1 MLSDFLIRLRA
12 LFRRSA
18 VEGELDD
25 EHRFHFEQQVEKLV
39 RSGLPLAEARR
50 RARLTIGGSDQIKEE
65 CRDARGVRFI
75 ETLAQDIRYGLRM
88 LRKSPVFTAVAV
100 LTLALGIGANT
111 AIFSVVNAT
120 LLRPLPIHHPGRV
133 VALHDQLPNLNLP
146 RTGISPLQFHD
157 YSAHTNIFESTA
169 LLIEKNLN
177 LTGAGQPQRLRAMR
191 ATASLFP
198 LLGIR
203 PILGRTFTAAEDT
216 YGNGHVVLLSE
227 ALWRGMFGGAR
238 DAVGKRM
245 QLDGE
250 SYEVIGVLP
259 EKIEILY
266 PNIELWVPMAFT
278 PQAFTEDERWS
289 LVCTMLARLRSGVTL
304 EQARAVMSAD
314 AAHIRASV
322 DKQHAGVLSDFRI
335 EVRPLME
342 EEVGDVRQPLYL
354 LLGAV
359 LLVLLI
365 ACANVAN
372 LLLARGSVRS
382 REMAIRAAIGAGRR
396 RIIAQLLTEG
406 VLLSL
411 TGGALGLLLAW
422 SGITALIRFAP
433 ASLPHAGTIRL
444 DPTVLGFTFA
454 VSMVAGILFGLAPA
468 MRASKID
475 LSGALKESGR
485 SDSSSGGR
493 QGLRRAL
500 ILSEI
505 ALTFILL
512 VSSGLLLRSFAKL
525 LNVNPGFDPTNVL
538 TMRISPSG
546 QPGRSAHVAAFSSAL
561 LERVSALPGVRHAAL
576 AVEPPLMNGGNSI
589 FAIRDYHPGPNDP
602 QPHADTVYATPDYF
616 ATMRIPLSRGR
627 TYTQAEMLMQDSVQK
642 SSVVVIDEA
651 LAKRFW
657 PGKDAVGKQ
666 LGWDNNGPWATIIGV
681 VGTVRNG
688 NLATESKGTIY
699 FPSYYSGMTLVVR
712 TVSDPRPLAGAIR
725 EQVRSLDPSQ
735 AVYEVETMSE
745 RVAESIEQQ
754 RFAATLLALFAAL
767 ALVLAAVGLYSVM
780 AYIVTQRTHEIGIRM
795 AIGAQP
801 EDVLQLILGGGAN
814 LIFFGVVIGIAG
826 ALALARLM
834 RSLLFGISAIDLP
847 TFIVA
852 ATLLT
857 VVALL
862 ACYIPAQRAMRVDP
876 MIALRHE

>member
-1 MLSDFLIRLRA
+1 MNWLTQLFSRRRLYGDLSAEIEEHLNEKID
-12 LFRRSA
+12 
-18 VEGELDD
+18 ELVAGGMS
-25 EHRFHFEQQVEKLV
+25 R
-39 RSGLPLAEARR
+39 AEATRTARR
-50 RARLTIGGSDQIKEE
+50 EFGNVTLLEE
-65 CRDARGVRFI
+65 RSREIWQWPQI
-75 ETLAQDIRYGLRM
+75 ETFFADIRFALRM
-88 LRKSPVFTAVAV
+88 LRKSPGFTAVAV

-111 AIFSVVNAT
+111 AIFSVVNAI
-120 LLRPLPIHHPGRV
+120 LLRPLPIHDPGRV
-133 VALHDQLPNLNLP
+133 VVLHDQVPKANLP
-146 RTGISPLQFHD
+146 RAGVSPLQFRD
-157 YSAHTNIFESTA
+157 YSRHTNVFESTA
-169 LLIEKNLN
+169 LLIEKNLD
-177 LTGAGQPQRLRAMR
+177 LTGAGQPQRLLAMR

-227 ALWRGMFGGAR
+227 GLWKGIFGGAR
-238 DAVGKRM
+238 NAIGKRV
-245 QLDGE
+245 QLDDE

-259 EKIEILY
+259 EKLQILY
-266 PNIELWVPMAFT
+266 PHIQLWIPIAL
-278 PQAFTEDERWS
+278 PPRAFTEDERWTIT
-289 LVCTMLARLRSGVTL
+289 CTMLARLRSAVTL
-304 EQARAVMSAD
+304 GQARAVMATD
-314 AAHIRASV
+314 AAEIRENANEKH
-322 DKQHAGVLSDFRI
+322 KQHAGILEGFGI
-335 EVRPLME
+335 EVRPLMAE
-342 EEVGDVRQPLYL
+342 EIGNVRQPLYL
-354 LLGAV
+354 LLSAV

-396 RIIAQLLTEG
+396 RIIAQLLTES

-422 SGITALIRFAP
+422 WGITALIRFAP

-444 DPTVLGFTFA
+444 DPVVLGFTCA
-454 VSMVAGILFGLAPA
+454 VSMLAGIFFGLAPA

-576 AVEPPLMNGGNSI
+576 AVEPPLMNGGDSI

-616 ATMRIPLSRGR
+616 ATMRIPLLRGR

-681 VGTVRNG
+681 VGTVRNS

-725 EQVRSLDPSQ
+725 EQVQSLDPSQ
-735 AVYEVETMSE
+735 AVYEVKTMSE
-745 RVAESIEQQ
+745 RVAESVEQQ

-780 AYIVTQRTHEIGIRM
+780 AYIITQRTHEIGIRM

-801 EDVLQLILGGGAN
+801 EDVLQFILGGGAK
-814 LIFFGVVIGIAG
+814 LILVGLCVGIAG
-826 ALALARLM
+826 AFALAQLM
-834 RSLLFGISAIDLP
+834 RSLLFGISAIDPL
-847 TFIVA
+847 TFIA
-852 ATLLT
+852 AAILLT
-857 VVALL
+857 LVALL
-862 ACYIPAQRAMRVDP
+862 ACYIPARRAMRVDP
-876 MIALRHE
+876 LVALRYE